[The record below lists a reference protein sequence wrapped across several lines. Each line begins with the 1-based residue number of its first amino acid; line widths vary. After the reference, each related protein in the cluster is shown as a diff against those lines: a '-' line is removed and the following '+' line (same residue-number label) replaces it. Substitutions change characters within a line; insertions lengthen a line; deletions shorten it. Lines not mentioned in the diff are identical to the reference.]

1 MYSKKIFY
9 YLILSLYLFGCAVQG
24 PISGGPIDES
34 SPILLSVHPENFS
47 TKISA
52 QEKVTLNFDELIDPI
67 SVYSSITINNQDFK
81 IKVKGKK
88 IILYPSYEWDP
99 DFLVDIYISRNLSD
113 YQKNTLEDPLNLF
126 YSLGEEIPAGTIHG
140 QIIDIKNIINKYN
153 GEDTNTF
160 FQVGLFKILDSGK
173 ELIKKVDSNKYLE
186 FRFDAIEEGYYSIA
200 AVENKL
206 IDINV
211 DLSRRRYALLDSTH
225 IFSNDTLSLKMNI
238 SDPISKQ
245 EISSINFINQYYVN
259 YMLSDNTIEFGILDT
274 IYNNFNQSEFS
285 LELMRTSLILQNE
298 FESYSTN
305 VFEFIVPEVVDTIA
319 PTINSTNIDEFN
331 FSLVFS
337 EPLEKFNYKGIF
349 YILED
354 SNKVYIDYKF
364 EDSALK
370 NIINISLEQFIE
382 DDISSNF
389 SLGIEK
395 NIIKDLYGNVCLD
408 SVVIID
414 LGNQI
419 ITNKN
424 IGTSKVTGKILY
436 SKTAIPLSVALYN
449 LETLE
454 KTLVLSDKEYNFLF
468 NGIQPGEYL
477 LQCYENYDLNSEV
490 AFPYFGG
497 EWNSNGRTLHFS
509 DIVGP
514 IEVRANWD
522 LENIILE
529 LSGRNKNE

>member
-1 MYSKKIFY
+1 
-9 YLILSLYLFGCAVQG
+9 
-24 PISGGPIDES
+24 
-34 SPILLSVHPENFS
+34 
-47 TKISA
+47 
-52 QEKVTLNFDELIDPI
+52 
-67 SVYSSITINNQDFK
+67 
-81 IKVKGKK
+81 
-88 IILYPSYEWDP
+88 
-99 DFLVDIYISRNLSD
+99 
-113 YQKNTLEDPLNLF
+113 
-126 YSLGEEIPAGTIHG
+126 
-140 QIIDIKNIINKYN
+140 
-153 GEDTNTF
+153 
-160 FQVGLFKILDSGK
+160 
-173 ELIKKVDSNKYLE
+173 
-186 FRFDAIEEGYYSIA
+186 
-200 AVENKL
+200 
-206 IDINV
+206 
-211 DLSRRRYALLDSTH
+211 
-225 IFSNDTLSLKMNI
+225 
-238 SDPISKQ
+238 
-245 EISSINFINQYYVN
+245 
-259 YMLSDNTIEFGILDT
+259 
-274 IYNNFNQSEFS
+274 
-285 LELMRTSLILQNE
+285 LILQNE